1 MIRYSIKIRDQAFV
15 EDHGLLLFD
24 EKYEQKFEKNL
35 IGKYSQKVFDHAKK
49 PAIDALKAASSR
61 AIQKMVEA
69 SSDLIGNKIAN
80 KITKVSRISPQNI
93 SETVI
98 NRTENL

>member
-1 MIRYSIKIRDQAFV
+1 MINTVK
-15 EDHGLLLFD
+15 
-24 EKYEQKFEKNL
+24 KF
-35 IGKYSQKVFDHAKK
+35 FDHAKK
-49 PAIDALKAASSR
+49 SAIDALKAVSSK
-61 AIQKMVEA
+61 AIQKTVEA
-69 SSDLIGNKIAN
+69 SSDLIGSKIAN

>member
-1 MIRYSIKIRDQAFV
+1 MINTVK
-15 EDHGLLLFD
+15 
-24 EKYEQKFEKNL
+24 KF
-35 IGKYSQKVFDHAKK
+35 FDHAKK
-49 PAIDALKAASSR
+49 SAIDALKAASSR
-61 AIQKMVEA
+61 AIQKTVEA
-69 SSDLIGNKIAN
+69 SSDLIGSKIAN